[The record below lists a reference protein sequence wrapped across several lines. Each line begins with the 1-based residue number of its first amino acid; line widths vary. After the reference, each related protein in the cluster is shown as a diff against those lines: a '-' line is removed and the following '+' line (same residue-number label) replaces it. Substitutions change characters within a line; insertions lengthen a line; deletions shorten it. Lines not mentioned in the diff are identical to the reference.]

1 MTSNKVIVTYE
12 RSTCSKS
19 NPLADA
25 YFRAEFHL
33 ASACELA
40 CVAGVERG
48 RGQGIGRKGKRGG
61 GLGRGGG
68 APFPFPFLPLPY
80 PPPLFCACHASYV

>member
-12 RSTCSKS
+12 RSTCNKS
-19 NPLADA
+19 NPLTDA

-48 RGQGIGRKGKRGG
+48 RG
-61 GLGRGGG
+61 
-68 APFPFPFLPLPY
+68 
-80 PPPLFCACHASYV
+80 